1 MLSNDAMDA
10 LFDAAVQ
17 ATEEAIVNAMV
28 AGKTMS
34 GAEGRRA
41 LGLPHDGLRE
51 ALKKYARA
59 R

>member
-1 MLSNDAMDA
+1 MDA

-41 LGLPHDGLRE
+41 LGLPHDALRE